1 MSGDIL
7 QAAID
12 QLKKLTA
19 QVASETSRVTP
30 GSLPEK
36 KEPFGYGYSCGRF
49 QGLLEAEKILQK
61 VLDGEDQDDIDK

>member
-7 QAAID
+7 QAAIG
-12 QLKKLTA
+12 QIKKLTA
-19 QVASETSRVTP
+19 QVALDTNRVTP
-30 GSLPEK
+30 GSPPERR
-36 KEPFGYGYSCGRF
+36 EPFAYGHACGRY